1 MVSDHVSKSLVH
13 LYDAMGALKAA
24 EHEGDPCERLLIREA
39 LNSLHQVRRRLGVI
53 QSKYPMADLVADPTA
68 INDD

>member
-24 EHEGDPCERLLIREA
+24 EHEGDPCERFLIREA
-39 LNSLHQVRRRLGVI
+39 LNSLHQVRMRLGVI
-53 QSKYPMADLVADPTA
+53 QSK
-68 INDD
+68 